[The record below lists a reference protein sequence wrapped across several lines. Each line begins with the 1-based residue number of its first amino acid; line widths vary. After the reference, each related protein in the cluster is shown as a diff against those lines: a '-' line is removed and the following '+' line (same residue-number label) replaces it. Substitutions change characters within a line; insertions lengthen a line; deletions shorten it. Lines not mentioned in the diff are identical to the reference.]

1 MKTVK
6 YIFAFILMTN
16 FFISCTQ
23 DTIFEEE
30 TTSTSQEITND
41 THDFSK
47 TGADGQEGP
56 DDERDGN

>member
-30 TTSTSQEITND
+30 TTSTSQEITSD
-41 THDFSK
+41 THNSNK
-47 TGADGQEGP
+47 TGENGEEGTDG
-56 DDERDGN
+56 DRGN